1 MFVLAGPNGAG
12 KSTLYQTVIAPKI
25 DAPFINADHSE
36 SGAHFVIQKAD
47 QDQSSLHC
55 TFCNQ
60 QRINLFS
67 LPTLSSR

>member
-25 DAPFINADHSE
+25 DAPFINADL
-36 SGAHFVIQKAD
+36 IQKAEL